1 MYLQSEA
8 LSHCTSIKG
17 LKRQQQ
23 QKIENV
29 AKLKTCYIKD
39 ISRISNHIIQIKNIK
54 QSRQS

>member
-23 QKIENV
+23 QKVENV
-29 AKLKTCYIKD
+29 AKLKTCCIKD
-39 ISRISNHIIQIKNIK
+39 ISRIQTTSYRLKI
-54 QSRQS
+54 

>member
-23 QKIENV
+23 QQKIENV
-29 AKLKTCYIKD
+29 AKLKTCCIKD
-39 ISRISNHIIQIKNIK
+39 ISRIQTTSYRLKI
-54 QSRQS
+54 

>member
-23 QKIENV
+23 QIENV
-29 AKLKTCYIKD
+29 AKLKTCCIKN
-39 ISRISNHIIQIKNIK
+39 ISRIQTTSYRLKI
-54 QSRQS
+54 